1 MSRQDPLRQRVAQEA
16 ARLMVEQGIRDFS
29 LARRKAAERIGI
41 TLRQQLPENGEIEEA
56 LAEYLRIFYPDS
68 QPQRLRH
75 LRETA
80 LRAMKLLQRF
90 DPRLVGPTL
99 KGTADQHSP
108 VNLHLFAQQPEE
120 VRWFLME
127 QRIPHDTSERRYPGK
142 PQQSFP
148 MFSFMA
154 GDVQVEL
161 TVFPIDGLRQAPKS
175 PIDGRP
181 IKRANME
188 AVRKLLEVKASE

>member
-1 MSRQDPLRQRVAQEA
+1 
-16 ARLMVEQGIRDFS
+16 MVEQGIRDFS
-29 LARRKAAERIGI
+29 LARRKAAERVGV
-41 TLRQQLPENGEIEEA
+41 TLRHQLPENGEIEEA
-56 LAEYLRIFYPDS
+56 LAEYLRIFYPES

-120 VRWFLME
+120 VSWFLME

-142 PQQSFP
+142 PPQCFP

-161 TVFPIDGLRQAPKS
+161 TVFPIDGLRQSPKS

-181 IKRANME
+181 IKRATME

>member
-1 MSRQDPLRQRVAQEA
+1 MSRHDPLRQRVAQEA

-29 LARRKAAERIGI
+29 LAKRKAAERVGA

-56 LAEYLRIFYPDS
+56 LAEYLRIFYPES

-80 LRAMKLLQRF
+80 LRAMKLLERF
-90 DPRLVGPTL
+90 EPRLVGPTL
-99 KGTADQHSP
+99 KGTVDQHSP
-108 VNLHLFAQQPEE
+108 VNLHLFALQPEE
-120 VRWFLME
+120 VSWFLLE
-127 QRIPHDTSERRYPGK
+127 QRIPHDTAERRYPGK
-142 PQQSFP
+142 PQQHYP
-148 MFSFMA
+148 LFSFMA

-175 PIDGRP
+175 PVDGRP
-181 IKRANME
+181 IKRASLE
-188 AVRKLLEVKASE
+188 SVRRLLESD

>member
-1 MSRQDPLRQRVAQEA
+1 MSRRDPLRQRVAQEA

-29 LARRKAAERIGI
+29 LAKRKAAERVGA
-41 TLRQQLPENGEIEEA
+41 TQRQLLPENEEIEEA
-56 LAEYLRIFYPDS
+56 LAEYLRIFYPES

-80 LRAMKLLQRF
+80 LRAMKLLQTF
-90 DPRLVGPTL
+90 EPRLVGPTL

-108 VNLHLFAQQPEE
+108 VNLHLFAHQPEE
-120 VRWFLME
+120 VSWFLME

-142 PQQSFP
+142 PQP
-148 MFSFMA
+148 HYPLFSFMA

-175 PIDGRP
+175 PVDGRP
-181 IKRANME
+181 IKRADIE
-188 AVRKLLEVKASE
+188 TVRKLLESD

>member
-1 MSRQDPLRQRVAQEA
+1 MSRHDPLRQRVAQEA

-29 LARRKAAERIGI
+29 LARRKAAERVGV
-41 TLRQQLPENGEIEEA
+41 TQRQQLPENEEIEA
-56 LAEYLRIFYPDS
+56 AQAEYLRIFYPES

-80 LRAMKLLQRF
+80 LRAMKLLQHF
-90 DPRLVGPTL
+90 EPRLVGPAL

-120 VRWFLME
+120 VSWFLLE

-142 PQQSFP
+142 PQQRYP
-148 MFSFMA
+148 LFSFMA
-154 GDVQVEL
+154 GDVQIEL
-161 TVFPIDGLRQAPKS
+161 TVFPIDGLRQAPRS
-175 PIDGRP
+175 PVDGLP
-181 IKRANME
+181 IKRANLE
-188 AVRKLLEVKASE
+188 AVRKLLESD